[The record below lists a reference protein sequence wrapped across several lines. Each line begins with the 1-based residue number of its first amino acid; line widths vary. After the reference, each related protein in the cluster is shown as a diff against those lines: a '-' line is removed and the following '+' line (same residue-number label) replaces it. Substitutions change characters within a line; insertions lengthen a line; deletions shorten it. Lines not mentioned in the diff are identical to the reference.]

1 MRVIDPVVPRE
12 PGGILRDAAG
22 LPLAIGTAVVLRGK
36 VTTLWHDLPRCNVI
50 VEVEPGEKEAERRPS
65 EFALH
70 AHRLRTEMTIG
81 QWRTADARWRDEWEA
96 EANAIGLRAEEERA
110 VRHFLER
117 LVVRMTSD
125 AILLARPGA

>member
-22 LPLAIGTAVVLRGK
+22 LPLTLGAAVVLRGK
-36 VTTLWHDLPRCNVI
+36 VTTLWNDLPRCNVI

-70 AHRLRTEMTIG
+70 AHRLRTEMTMG
-81 QWRTADARWRDEWEA
+81 QWRTADASWREEWHA
-96 EANAIGLRAEEERA
+96 VSDAIGLMSDEELA
-110 VRHFLER
+110 VRSFIER
-117 LVVRMTSD
+117 LVLRMTGN
-125 AILLARPGA
+125 AILLAGPGA